1 MVVILVLGM
10 LMLEGHKFE
19 PKLGSTERPVKF

>member
-10 LMLEGHKFE
+10 LMLEGPKFE
-19 PKLGSTERPVKF
+19 PKQGYTERPVQF